1 VSPNPLSQELKEKLA
16 KYRLNETEYGLI
28 CEQLKR
34 PPQGVEWALYSALWS
49 EHCSYKSSRIHLKNL
64 FRDGPRVQ
72 QAFGE
77 NAGVIDLGE
86 GERVAFKIE
95 SHNHP
100 SFIEP
105 YQGAATGVGG
115 ILRDIFTMGA
125 RPVALANY
133 LCFGDPKAN
142 RMPALVDGVVR
153 GIGGYGNCVGV
164 ATLTGQTECHSSYN
178 ENILVNAMAV
188 GLFRPGE
195 KIHLSKASGP
205 GNHIVYVGAKT
216 GRDGI
221 HGASMASE
229 SFAEGSEKKRPT
241 VQIGDPFYEKLLIEA
256 CLEVMEQDLVVAIQ
270 DMGAAGLTS
279 SSFEMAA
286 KGGVGFDLHLDR
298 VPLRDSSMEPED
310 ILLSESQERM
320 LLIAEPSKLKAI
332 QAVFARWDLDA
343 VSIGLVTP
351 PAASGSVVRLFW
363 HGEVLTTIDP
373 GLLTDHAP
381 AYERPF
387 DKWQS
392 RIQRSAVPDSAHAD
406 EVVLALPQV
415 LGSGLGVNR
424 RFIYEQYDQRVGAAT
439 VWGCDQPIG
448 VHRLKDSE
456 RYLGIVLGC
465 RPTLMRQDAWVGGF
479 DAIYEPALQL
489 SLRGFEPLAVTD
501 CLNFGNPENR
511 AVMSEFV
518 ASLDG
523 LNTAA
528 KLLETPIIS
537 GNVSF
542 YNESRA
548 GVEKRNITSTPSTG
562 LVGLRAAGNLPQTI
576 FDGSTLDLYLLE
588 APWLVTKAFW
598 SESLGGNTA
607 GKDAQALSTAAGVTG
622 LAFGKSETYECSALN
637 LATLAGF
644 QSTLRKDALA
654 GVFSAARVVGK
665 FGPLGA
671 LVRMMPFAG
680 KPAASVVAG
689 DFGQWDQDPLYA
701 VLVGVRRGV
710 SWDKKAYPRVRMIGE
725 VRSASENRLEFS
737 SSGVVS
743 AAWDHKQISQMQ
755 DRGVEHVFDL

>member
-1 VSPNPLSQELKEKLA
+1 MSLSTSKDELDQKLA
-16 KYRLNETEYGLI
+16 KYRLNEAEYDLI
-28 CEQLKR
+28 CKQLGR

-64 FRDGPRVQ
+64 FRDGPRVK

-77 NAGVIDLGE
+77 NAGVIDLDE
-86 GERVAFKIE
+86 GERIAFKIE

-125 RPVALANY
+125 RPIALANY
-133 LCFGDPKAN
+133 VCFGDSKAA
-142 RMPALVDGVVR
+142 RMSQLVDGVVR

-164 ATLTGQTECHSSYN
+164 ATLTGQTEYHGSYN

-229 SFAEGSEKKRPT
+229 SFAEGSDKKRPT

-256 CLEVMEQDLVVAIQ
+256 CLEVMEKDLVVAIQ

-320 LLIAEPSKLKAI
+320 LLIAEPSKLEAI

-343 VSIGLVTP
+343 VSIGTVTP
-351 PAASGSVVRLFW
+351 AKSGTLVRLLW
-363 HGEVLTTIDP
+363 HGDVLTSIDP
-373 GLLTDHAP
+373 RLLTDHAP

-387 DKWQS
+387 QQWKS
-392 RIQRSAVPDSAHAD
+392 RVRREAVTES
-406 EVVLALPQV
+406 EVKLASALPQV
-415 LGSGLGVNR
+415 LGGGLGVHR
-424 RFIYEQYDQRVGAAT
+424 KFIYEQYDQRVGAAT
-439 VWGCDQPIG
+439 VWGCDKPIG
-448 VHRLKDSE
+448 VHRLKDSG
-456 RYLGIVLGC
+456 RYLGMVLGC

-479 DAIYEPALQL
+479 DAIFEPALQL

-501 CLNFGNPENR
+501 CLNFGNPENQE
-511 AVMSEFV
+511 VMTEFV

-528 KLLETPIIS
+528 KLLKTPIIS

-548 GVEKRNITSTPSTG
+548 GAQKRNITSTPSTG
-562 LVGLRAAGNLPQTI
+562 IVGLRAAGDLPQTL
-576 FDGSTLDLYLLE
+576 FDGSTLDLYLVE
-588 APWLVTKAFW
+588 SPWLTTRAFW
-598 SESLGGNTA
+598 SEG
-607 GKDAQALSTAAGVTG
+607 LSAESRREASSP
-622 LAFGKSETYECSALN
+622 SETFVAAPLN
-637 LATLAGF
+637 LVGLGQF
-644 QSTLRKDALA
+644 QSHLRNDART
-654 GVFSAARVVGK
+654 GVFSVARVVGK
-665 FGPLGA
+665 FGVLGA
-671 LVRMMPFAG
+671 VLRMMPEASG
-680 KPAASVVAG
+680 AADVVVA
-689 DFGQWDQDPLYA
+689 DFGSWDQDPLYA

-710 SWDKKAYPRVRMIGE
+710 SWDKSKYTRVRMIGE
-725 VRSASENRLEFS
+725 VRSAAENRIEVADTNS
-737 SSGVVS
+737 SAKQ
-743 AAWDHKQISQMQ
+743 AAVWNQKEIMQMQ
-755 DRGVEHVFDL
+755 DRGLEDVYELQ